1 MFSLHL
7 VKTRKIE
14 KEWSDIFSV
23 QREDREIGD
32 YDFDIPIDKDR
43 AANVSTTPGD
53 SFRESKNS
61 SRNKSSVGW
70 ALSPCGI

>member
-7 VKTRKIE
+7 VKTGKIE

-32 YDFDIPIDKDR
+32 YEFDIPIDNDR
-43 AANVSTTPGD
+43 AATRVNDARRFVQ
-53 SFRESKNS
+53 RIKNFLQ
-61 SRNKSSVGW
+61 K
-70 ALSPCGI
+70 